1 MRIPFQ
7 LSILASSVILAG
19 CGGGGGG
26 PGGSNVDSGAGFIRS
41 SVSYATPSRI
51 NHYTPLSGS
60 GVNAVVSD
68 VFVKDLNNDSVDEV
82 VVGGRQTQPAT
93 AATWRNTNMQLYGWN
108 TGSFSNETSTW
119 FSGSDN
125 VIVGSEPS
133 IKFGDFDGDGNID
146 MFSAP
151 STDMSDLYGNAVVFR
166 NSGSDS
172 FTRSNIAT
180 AAGDSWT
187 HDSWVGDLN
196 GDGRDDIVMSNI
208 GGDHNLVVNYGNAD
222 GTFSTYYGTTPGGSG
237 ISVADYLGDGSMTII
252 LTDTA
257 TAVQSDTKLFSFTT
271 SGTNTLSLTEVAT
284 LPTSYF
290 YNGNFTSELATA
302 GNDPHEIRNFTMDF
316 NNDGVQDVV
325 VVSNLSGNDVNMSAM
340 QFLRNDGA
348 GSFTDVTD
356 TVLVNYDHDIQAS
369 YQPVIIDVNNDGLD
383 DILLSTSD
391 DMATGYHDG
400 TRVLIQTSDGKFVQK
415 YDEVF
420 TDFYNQIYSGT
431 SNAINW
437 AQPINIVVGPD
448 GEKYLF
454 STVMYNDSGNV
465 KAHTYL
471 SKVGTTGTI
480 SAQSAA
486 DVIAAN
492 WPYLSDPSVNT
503 VLANTSPLSINGVEV
518 VDLTTALNPING
530 LGIVATDSTSRVQIS
545 GSINVPG
552 FNSTMLNGLQAVDG
566 IGRNYTVDM
575 GVMGYNVNPEF
586 NINPVSQSTQPW
598 ASTYL
603 TNNYTAQGVWAIGD
617 NDQYSVATNS
627 TILNTEWN
635 YSFSHTQ
642 MSASPW
648 MAFDGVFGSIAN
660 TSTLEANISKN
671 YTNGVWHQVGMLNT
685 KTQLNPGLVTDVS
698 DIQAVYG
705 VMGYRNTEWSV
716 QTGVQPVIIGG
727 NLNLTLPTS
736 VDSAGNLQYTDYK
749 VNVRNR
755 PEYFVNATRSFNT
768 KYIDVHVNGSTTSS
782 GNNAASI
789 TVETDF

>member
-7 LSILASSVILAG
+7 LSVLSSAIILAG
-19 CGGGGGG
+19 CGGSGGG
-26 PGGSNVDSGAGFIRS
+26 PSGAVNTGTSYIRS
-41 SVSYATPSRI
+41 SVSYATPSEV
-51 NHYTPLSGS
+51 NSYTPMDGT

-68 VFVKDLNNDSVDEV
+68 VFVKDLNNDNVDEV
-82 VVGGRQTQPAT
+82 VVGGRLTQPAT

-108 TGSFSNETSTW
+108 TGSFTNETTTW
-119 FSGSDN
+119 FSGTDN

-151 STDMSDLYGNAVVFR
+151 STDMSELYGNAVVFR
-166 NSGSDS
+166 NSGSNS

-180 AAGDSWT
+180 TAGDSWT

-237 ISVADYLGDGSMTII
+237 ISVADYLGDGTMTII

-257 TAVQSDTKLFSFTT
+257 TSVQSDTKLFSFTT
-271 SGTNTLSLTEVAT
+271 SGANTLSLTEVAT
-284 LPTSYF
+284 LPASYF
-290 YNGNFTSELATA
+290 YRSEFDSARATA
-302 GNDPHEIRNFTMDF
+302 GWDPHEIRNFTMDF

-325 VVSNLSGNDVNMSAM
+325 VVSNLSGNDINMSAM
-340 QFLRNDGA
+340 QFLRNDGG

-356 TVLVNYDHDIQAS
+356 TVLVNYDHNIQAS

-383 DILLSTSD
+383 DILLSGSD
-391 DMATGYHDG
+391 DMATGYHDA

-420 TDFYNQIYSGT
+420 SDFYNQIYNGT
-431 SNAINW
+431 SDAINW

-454 STVMYNDSGNV
+454 STVIYTDGGNV

-471 SKVGTTGTI
+471 AKVGTTGTI

-486 DVIAAN
+486 DVISAN

-503 VLANTSPLSINGVEV
+503 VLANTSPLSINGVDV
-518 VDLTTALNPING
+518 VDLTAALNPIDG
-530 LGIVATDSTSRVQIS
+530 LGIVTTDSTSRVQIS

-552 FNSTMLNGLQAVDG
+552 FNNNMLNGLQAIDG
-566 IGRNYTVDM
+566 IGRNYRVDM
-575 GVMGYNVNPEF
+575 SVMGYNANPEF
-586 NINPVSQSTQPW
+586 NIDPVAQSTQPW

-603 TNNYTAQGVWAIGD
+603 TNNYTAQGIWATGD
-617 NDQYSVATNS
+617 NEQHSVATNN
-627 TILNTEWN
+627 TILNTDWN

-648 MAFDGVFGSIAN
+648 MAFDGVFGSIES

-671 YTNGVWHQVGMLNT
+671 YSNGVWHQFGVLNT
-685 KTQLNPGLVTDVS
+685 KTQMSPGLVTDVS

-705 VMGYRNTEWSV
+705 VMGYRDNEWSV
-716 QTGVQPVIIGG
+716 QTGVQPVIVGG
-727 NLNLTLPTS
+727 NLSLTLPTS
-736 VDSAGNLQYTDYK
+736 VDNSGDLQYTDYT
-749 VNVRNR
+749 VNVRNQA
-755 PEYFVNATRSFNT
+755 EYFVNATRSFNT
-768 KYIDVHVNGSTTSS
+768 KYVDVHVNGSTTSA
-782 GNNAASI
+782 GKNAASI
-789 TVETDF
+789 TVETNF